1 MNKIYLNGKET
12 EVKKDLSVKDILV
25 RSSNIG
31 STIIAKK
38 IGEEKYKKVL
48 PLAIKNI
55 LTGKPVEL
63 WGNGSDLRSFIFIN
77 DVVETI
83 MNALTFSKNN
93 VNINVSSGNAVSIL
107 ELLQI
112 LKSVSSKSM
121 TIINRDSSHIKRDLI
136 FDMNETL
143 EEEIIS
149 IQMSDSFVESYARE
163 KLDLV
168 KPDEVL
174 IEIDV
179 TKDNPN
185 E

>member
-1 MNKIYLNGKET
+1 MKYFFNFIIL
-12 EVKKDLSVKDILV
+12 LSLIFLV
-25 RSSNIG
+25 IN
-31 STIIAKK
+31 
-38 IGEEKYKKVL
+38 
-48 PLAIKNI
+48 
-55 LTGKPVEL
+55 
-63 WGNGSDLRSFIFIN
+63 SFSIFIG
-77 DVVETI
+77 DD
-83 MNALTFSKNN
+83 
-93 VNINVSSGNAVSIL
+93 GR
-107 ELLQI
+107 ELNKE
-112 LKSVSSKSM
+112 LKSELSTYK
-121 TIINRDSSHIKRDLI
+121 NERDLI

-174 IEIDV
+174 IEIDI

>member
-1 MNKIYLNGKET
+1 MQMSYFFNFIIL
-12 EVKKDLSVKDILV
+12 LSLIFLV
-25 RSSNIG
+25 IN
-31 STIIAKK
+31 
-38 IGEEKYKKVL
+38 
-48 PLAIKNI
+48 
-55 LTGKPVEL
+55 
-63 WGNGSDLRSFIFIN
+63 SFSIFIG
-77 DVVETI
+77 DDGRK
-83 MNALTFSKNN
+83 LNN
-93 VNINVSSGNAVSIL
+93 
-107 ELLQI
+107 E
-112 LKSVSSKSM
+112 LKSELSAYK
-121 TIINRDSSHIKRDLI
+121 NERDLI

-149 IQMSDSFVESYARE
+149 IQISDSFVESYARE

>member
-1 MNKIYLNGKET
+1 MNYFF
-12 EVKKDLSVKDILV
+12 
-25 RSSNIG
+25 
-31 STIIAKK
+31 
-38 IGEEKYKKVL
+38 
-48 PLAIKNI
+48 
-55 LTGKPVEL
+55 
-63 WGNGSDLRSFIFIN
+63 SFIILLSLIFLVINSFSIFIG
-77 DVVETI
+77 DDGRK
-83 MNALTFSKNN
+83 LNN
-93 VNINVSSGNAVSIL
+93 
-107 ELLQI
+107 E
-112 LKSVSSKSM
+112 LKSELSTYK
-121 TIINRDSSHIKRDLI
+121 NERDLI

-168 KPDEVL
+168 KSDEVL

>member
-1 MNKIYLNGKET
+1 MQMNYFFNFIIL
-12 EVKKDLSVKDILV
+12 LSLIFLV
-25 RSSNIG
+25 IN
-31 STIIAKK
+31 
-38 IGEEKYKKVL
+38 
-48 PLAIKNI
+48 
-55 LTGKPVEL
+55 
-63 WGNGSDLRSFIFIN
+63 SFSIFIGH
-77 DVVETI
+77 DGRR
-83 MNALTFSKNN
+83 LNN
-93 VNINVSSGNAVSIL
+93 
-107 ELLQI
+107 E
-112 LKSVSSKSM
+112 LKSELSTYK
-121 TIINRDSSHIKRDLI
+121 NERDLI

-149 IQMSDSFVESYARE
+149 IQMSDSFVESYSRE

>member
-1 MNKIYLNGKET
+1 MNYFFNFIIL
-12 EVKKDLSVKDILV
+12 LSLIFLV
-25 RSSNIG
+25 IN
-31 STIIAKK
+31 
-38 IGEEKYKKVL
+38 
-48 PLAIKNI
+48 
-55 LTGKPVEL
+55 
-63 WGNGSDLRSFIFIN
+63 SFSIFIG
-77 DVVETI
+77 DDGRK
-83 MNALTFSKNN
+83 LNN
-93 VNINVSSGNAVSIL
+93 
-107 ELLQI
+107 Q
-112 LKSVSSKSM
+112 LKSELSTYK
-121 TIINRDSSHIKRDLI
+121 NERDLI

>member
-1 MNKIYLNGKET
+1 MAT
-12 EVKKDLSVKDILV
+12 LSLMQMKYFFNFIILLSLIFLV
-25 RSSNIG
+25 IN
-31 STIIAKK
+31 
-38 IGEEKYKKVL
+38 
-48 PLAIKNI
+48 
-55 LTGKPVEL
+55 
-63 WGNGSDLRSFIFIN
+63 SFSIFIG
-77 DVVETI
+77 DDGRK
-83 MNALTFSKNN
+83 LNN
-93 VNINVSSGNAVSIL
+93 
-107 ELLQI
+107 Q
-112 LKSVSSKSM
+112 LKSELSTYK
-121 TIINRDSSHIKRDLI
+121 NERDLI

>member
-1 MNKIYLNGKET
+1 MSYFFNFIIL
-12 EVKKDLSVKDILV
+12 LSL
-25 RSSNIG
+25 
-31 STIIAKK
+31 
-38 IGEEKYKKVL
+38 
-48 PLAIKNI
+48 
-55 LTGKPVEL
+55 
-63 WGNGSDLRSFIFIN
+63 IFIVIN
-77 DVVETI
+77 S
-83 MNALTFSKNN
+83 FSIFIGDDGRKLNN
-93 VNINVSSGNAVSIL
+93 
-107 ELLQI
+107 E
-112 LKSVSSKSM
+112 LKSELSAYK
-121 TIINRDSSHIKRDLI
+121 NERDLI

>member
-1 MNKIYLNGKET
+1 MAN
-12 EVKKDLSVKDILV
+12 
-25 RSSNIG
+25 
-31 STIIAKK
+31 
-38 IGEEKYKKVL
+38 L
-48 PLAIKNI
+48 PLMQMNYFFNFII
-55 LTGKPVEL
+55 LLSLIFLVI
-63 WGNGSDLRSFIFIN
+63 NSFSIFIG
-77 DVVETI
+77 DDGRK
-83 MNALTFSKNN
+83 LNN
-93 VNINVSSGNAVSIL
+93 
-107 ELLQI
+107 E
-112 LKSVSSKSM
+112 LKSELSTYK
-121 TIINRDSSHIKRDLI
+121 NERDLI

-174 IEIDV
+174 IEIDI

>member
-1 MNKIYLNGKET
+1 MSYFFNFIIL
-12 EVKKDLSVKDILV
+12 LSLIFLV
-25 RSSNIG
+25 IN
-31 STIIAKK
+31 
-38 IGEEKYKKVL
+38 
-48 PLAIKNI
+48 
-55 LTGKPVEL
+55 
-63 WGNGSDLRSFIFIN
+63 SFSIFIG
-77 DVVETI
+77 DDGRK
-83 MNALTFSKNN
+83 LNN
-93 VNINVSSGNAVSIL
+93 
-107 ELLQI
+107 E
-112 LKSVSSKSM
+112 LKSELSAYK
-121 TIINRDSSHIKRDLI
+121 NERDLI

-179 TKDNPN
+179 TKDKPN

>member
-1 MNKIYLNGKET
+1 MQMSYFFNFIIL
-12 EVKKDLSVKDILV
+12 LSVIFLV
-25 RSSNIG
+25 IN
-31 STIIAKK
+31 
-38 IGEEKYKKVL
+38 
-48 PLAIKNI
+48 
-55 LTGKPVEL
+55 
-63 WGNGSDLRSFIFIN
+63 SFSIFIG
-77 DVVETI
+77 DDGRK
-83 MNALTFSKNN
+83 LNN
-93 VNINVSSGNAVSIL
+93 
-107 ELLQI
+107 E
-112 LKSVSSKSM
+112 LKSELSTYK
-121 TIINRDSSHIKRDLI
+121 NERDLI

>member
-1 MNKIYLNGKET
+1 MQMNYFFNLIIF
-12 EVKKDLSVKDILV
+12 LSLIFLV
-25 RSSNIG
+25 INSFSIF
-31 STIIAKK
+31 
-38 IGEEKYKKVL
+38 IGEDGRKL
-48 PLAIKNI
+48 
-55 LTGKPVEL
+55 
-63 WGNGSDLRSFIFIN
+63 
-77 DVVETI
+77 
-83 MNALTFSKNN
+83 NN
-93 VNINVSSGNAVSIL
+93 
-107 ELLQI
+107 E
-112 LKSVSSKSM
+112 LKSELSTYK
-121 TIINRDSSHIKRDLI
+121 NERDLI

-179 TKDNPN
+179 TKNNPD

>member
-1 MNKIYLNGKET
+1 MNYFFNFIIL
-12 EVKKDLSVKDILV
+12 LSLIFL
-25 RSSNIG
+25 
-31 STIIAKK
+31 II
-38 IGEEKYKKVL
+38 
-48 PLAIKNI
+48 N
-55 LTGKPVEL
+55 
-63 WGNGSDLRSFIFIN
+63 SFSIFIG
-77 DVVETI
+77 DDGRK
-83 MNALTFSKNN
+83 LNN
-93 VNINVSSGNAVSIL
+93 
-107 ELLQI
+107 E
-112 LKSVSSKSM
+112 LKSELSAYK
-121 TIINRDSSHIKRDLI
+121 NERDLI

>member
-1 MNKIYLNGKET
+1 MQMKYFFNFIIL
-12 EVKKDLSVKDILV
+12 LSLIFLV
-25 RSSNIG
+25 IN
-31 STIIAKK
+31 
-38 IGEEKYKKVL
+38 
-48 PLAIKNI
+48 
-55 LTGKPVEL
+55 
-63 WGNGSDLRSFIFIN
+63 SFSIFIG
-77 DVVETI
+77 DDGRK
-83 MNALTFSKNN
+83 LNN
-93 VNINVSSGNAVSIL
+93 
-107 ELLQI
+107 E
-112 LKSVSSKSM
+112 LKSELSAYK
-121 TIINRDSSHIKRDLI
+121 NERDLI

>member
-1 MNKIYLNGKET
+1 MSYFFNFIIL
-12 EVKKDLSVKDILV
+12 LSVIFLV
-25 RSSNIG
+25 IN
-31 STIIAKK
+31 
-38 IGEEKYKKVL
+38 
-48 PLAIKNI
+48 
-55 LTGKPVEL
+55 
-63 WGNGSDLRSFIFIN
+63 SFSIFIG
-77 DVVETI
+77 DDGRK
-83 MNALTFSKNN
+83 LNN
-93 VNINVSSGNAVSIL
+93 
-107 ELLQI
+107 E
-112 LKSVSSKSM
+112 LKSELSAYK
-121 TIINRDSSHIKRDLI
+121 NERDLI

-143 EEEIIS
+143 EKEIIS

>member
-1 MNKIYLNGKET
+1 MQMNYFFNFIIL
-12 EVKKDLSVKDILV
+12 LSLIFLV
-25 RSSNIG
+25 IN
-31 STIIAKK
+31 
-38 IGEEKYKKVL
+38 
-48 PLAIKNI
+48 
-55 LTGKPVEL
+55 
-63 WGNGSDLRSFIFIN
+63 SFSIFIG
-77 DVVETI
+77 DDGRK
-83 MNALTFSKNN
+83 LNN
-93 VNINVSSGNAVSIL
+93 
-107 ELLQI
+107 E
-112 LKSVSSKSM
+112 LKSELSSYK
-121 TIINRDSSHIKRDLI
+121 NERDLI

>member
-1 MNKIYLNGKET
+1 MSYFFNFI
-12 EVKKDLSVKDILV
+12 ILLCV
-25 RSSNIG
+25 IFLVIN
-31 STIIAKK
+31 
-38 IGEEKYKKVL
+38 
-48 PLAIKNI
+48 
-55 LTGKPVEL
+55 
-63 WGNGSDLRSFIFIN
+63 SFSIFIG
-77 DVVETI
+77 DDGRK
-83 MNALTFSKNN
+83 LNN
-93 VNINVSSGNAVSIL
+93 
-107 ELLQI
+107 E
-112 LKSVSSKSM
+112 LKSELSTYK
-121 TIINRDSSHIKRDLI
+121 NERDLI

>member
-1 MNKIYLNGKET
+1 MQMSYFFNFIIL
-12 EVKKDLSVKDILV
+12 LSVIFLV
-25 RSSNIG
+25 INSFSIF
-31 STIIAKK
+31 
-38 IGEEKYKKVL
+38 IGEDGRKL
-48 PLAIKNI
+48 
-55 LTGKPVEL
+55 
-63 WGNGSDLRSFIFIN
+63 
-77 DVVETI
+77 
-83 MNALTFSKNN
+83 NN
-93 VNINVSSGNAVSIL
+93 
-107 ELLQI
+107 E
-112 LKSVSSKSM
+112 LKSELSTYK
-121 TIINRDSSHIKRDLI
+121 NERDLI

-143 EEEIIS
+143 EEEIVS

>member
-1 MNKIYLNGKET
+1 MNYFFNFIIL
-12 EVKKDLSVKDILV
+12 LSLIFLV
-25 RSSNIG
+25 INSFSIF
-31 STIIAKK
+31 
-38 IGEEKYKKVL
+38 IGEDGRKL
-48 PLAIKNI
+48 
-55 LTGKPVEL
+55 
-63 WGNGSDLRSFIFIN
+63 
-77 DVVETI
+77 
-83 MNALTFSKNN
+83 NN
-93 VNINVSSGNAVSIL
+93 
-107 ELLQI
+107 E
-112 LKSVSSKSM
+112 LKSELSAYK
-121 TIINRDSSHIKRDLI
+121 NERDLI

>member
-1 MNKIYLNGKET
+1 MQMKYFFNFIIL
-12 EVKKDLSVKDILV
+12 LSLIFLV
-25 RSSNIG
+25 IN
-31 STIIAKK
+31 
-38 IGEEKYKKVL
+38 
-48 PLAIKNI
+48 
-55 LTGKPVEL
+55 
-63 WGNGSDLRSFIFIN
+63 SFSIFIG
-77 DVVETI
+77 DDGRK
-83 MNALTFSKNN
+83 LNN
-93 VNINVSSGNAVSIL
+93 
-107 ELLQI
+107 E
-112 LKSVSSKSM
+112 LKSELSTYK
-121 TIINRDSSHIKRDLI
+121 NERDLI

-185 E
+185 D

>member
-1 MNKIYLNGKET
+1 MQMKYFFNFIIL
-12 EVKKDLSVKDILV
+12 LSLIFLV
-25 RSSNIG
+25 INSFSIF
-31 STIIAKK
+31 
-38 IGEEKYKKVL
+38 IGEDGRKL
-48 PLAIKNI
+48 
-55 LTGKPVEL
+55 
-63 WGNGSDLRSFIFIN
+63 
-77 DVVETI
+77 
-83 MNALTFSKNN
+83 NN
-93 VNINVSSGNAVSIL
+93 
-107 ELLQI
+107 E
-112 LKSVSSKSM
+112 LKSELSTYK
-121 TIINRDSSHIKRDLI
+121 NERDLI

>member
-1 MNKIYLNGKET
+1 MQMSYFFNFIIL
-12 EVKKDLSVKDILV
+12 LSVIFLV
-25 RSSNIG
+25 IN
-31 STIIAKK
+31 
-38 IGEEKYKKVL
+38 
-48 PLAIKNI
+48 
-55 LTGKPVEL
+55 
-63 WGNGSDLRSFIFIN
+63 SFSIFIGD
-77 DVVETI
+77 DVRK
-83 MNALTFSKNN
+83 LNN
-93 VNINVSSGNAVSIL
+93 
-107 ELLQI
+107 E
-112 LKSVSSKSM
+112 LKSELSAYK
-121 TIINRDSSHIKRDLI
+121 NERDLI

>member
-1 MNKIYLNGKET
+1 MSYFFNFIIL
-12 EVKKDLSVKDILV
+12 LSVIFLV
-25 RSSNIG
+25 IN
-31 STIIAKK
+31 
-38 IGEEKYKKVL
+38 
-48 PLAIKNI
+48 
-55 LTGKPVEL
+55 
-63 WGNGSDLRSFIFIN
+63 SFSIFIG
-77 DVVETI
+77 DDGRK
-83 MNALTFSKNN
+83 LNN
-93 VNINVSSGNAVSIL
+93 
-107 ELLQI
+107 E
-112 LKSVSSKSM
+112 LKSELSAYK
-121 TIINRDSSHIKRDLI
+121 NERDLI

-149 IQMSDSFVESYARE
+149 IQMSDSFVESYVRE

>member
-1 MNKIYLNGKET
+1 MNYFINFIIL
-12 EVKKDLSVKDILV
+12 LSLIFLV
-25 RSSNIG
+25 IN
-31 STIIAKK
+31 
-38 IGEEKYKKVL
+38 
-48 PLAIKNI
+48 
-55 LTGKPVEL
+55 
-63 WGNGSDLRSFIFIN
+63 SFSIFIG
-77 DVVETI
+77 DDGRK
-83 MNALTFSKNN
+83 LNN
-93 VNINVSSGNAVSIL
+93 
-107 ELLQI
+107 E
-112 LKSVSSKSM
+112 LKSELSTYK
-121 TIINRDSSHIKRDLI
+121 NERDLI

>member
-1 MNKIYLNGKET
+1 MQMNYFFNLIIF
-12 EVKKDLSVKDILV
+12 LSLIFLV
-25 RSSNIG
+25 IN
-31 STIIAKK
+31 
-38 IGEEKYKKVL
+38 
-48 PLAIKNI
+48 
-55 LTGKPVEL
+55 
-63 WGNGSDLRSFIFIN
+63 SFLIFIG
-77 DVVETI
+77 DDGRK
-83 MNALTFSKNN
+83 LNN
-93 VNINVSSGNAVSIL
+93 
-107 ELLQI
+107 E
-112 LKSVSSKSM
+112 LKSELSTYK
-121 TIINRDSSHIKRDLI
+121 NERDLI
-136 FDMNETL
+136 FDMNQTI

>member
-1 MNKIYLNGKET
+1 MQMNYFFNFIIF
-12 EVKKDLSVKDILV
+12 LSVIFLV
-25 RSSNIG
+25 IN
-31 STIIAKK
+31 
-38 IGEEKYKKVL
+38 
-48 PLAIKNI
+48 
-55 LTGKPVEL
+55 
-63 WGNGSDLRSFIFIN
+63 SFSIFIG
-77 DVVETI
+77 DDGRK
-83 MNALTFSKNN
+83 LNN
-93 VNINVSSGNAVSIL
+93 
-107 ELLQI
+107 E
-112 LKSVSSKSM
+112 LKSELSAYK
-121 TIINRDSSHIKRDLI
+121 NERDLI

>member
-1 MNKIYLNGKET
+1 MATLSLMQMNYFFNFIIL
-12 EVKKDLSVKDILV
+12 LSLIFLV
-25 RSSNIG
+25 IN
-31 STIIAKK
+31 
-38 IGEEKYKKVL
+38 
-48 PLAIKNI
+48 
-55 LTGKPVEL
+55 
-63 WGNGSDLRSFIFIN
+63 SFSIFIG
-77 DVVETI
+77 DDGRK
-83 MNALTFSKNN
+83 LNN
-93 VNINVSSGNAVSIL
+93 
-107 ELLQI
+107 E
-112 LKSVSSKSM
+112 LKSELSAYK
-121 TIINRDSSHIKRDLI
+121 NDRDLI

>member
-1 MNKIYLNGKET
+1 MSYFFNFIIL
-12 EVKKDLSVKDILV
+12 LSLIFLV
-25 RSSNIG
+25 IN
-31 STIIAKK
+31 
-38 IGEEKYKKVL
+38 
-48 PLAIKNI
+48 
-55 LTGKPVEL
+55 
-63 WGNGSDLRSFIFIN
+63 SFSIFIG
-77 DVVETI
+77 DDGRK
-83 MNALTFSKNN
+83 LNN
-93 VNINVSSGNAVSIL
+93 
-107 ELLQI
+107 E
-112 LKSVSSKSM
+112 LKSELSAYK
-121 TIINRDSSHIKRDLI
+121 NERDLI

-163 KLDLV
+163 KLDLI

>member
-1 MNKIYLNGKET
+1 MQMNYFINFIIL
-12 EVKKDLSVKDILV
+12 LSLIFLV
-25 RSSNIG
+25 IN
-31 STIIAKK
+31 
-38 IGEEKYKKVL
+38 
-48 PLAIKNI
+48 
-55 LTGKPVEL
+55 
-63 WGNGSDLRSFIFIN
+63 SFSIFIG
-77 DVVETI
+77 DDGRK
-83 MNALTFSKNN
+83 LNN
-93 VNINVSSGNAVSIL
+93 
-107 ELLQI
+107 E
-112 LKSVSSKSM
+112 LKSELSAYK
-121 TIINRDSSHIKRDLI
+121 NERDLI

>member
-1 MNKIYLNGKET
+1 MNYFFNFIIL
-12 EVKKDLSVKDILV
+12 LSLIFLV
-25 RSSNIG
+25 IN
-31 STIIAKK
+31 
-38 IGEEKYKKVL
+38 
-48 PLAIKNI
+48 
-55 LTGKPVEL
+55 
-63 WGNGSDLRSFIFIN
+63 SFSIFIG
-77 DVVETI
+77 DDGRK
-83 MNALTFSKNN
+83 LNN
-93 VNINVSSGNAVSIL
+93 
-107 ELLQI
+107 E
-112 LKSVSSKSM
+112 LKSELSSYK
-121 TIINRDSSHIKRDLI
+121 NERDLI

-143 EEEIIS
+143 EGEIIS

>member
-1 MNKIYLNGKET
+1 MQMNYFFNFIIL
-12 EVKKDLSVKDILV
+12 LSLIFLV
-25 RSSNIG
+25 IN
-31 STIIAKK
+31 
-38 IGEEKYKKVL
+38 
-48 PLAIKNI
+48 
-55 LTGKPVEL
+55 
-63 WGNGSDLRSFIFIN
+63 SFSIFIG
-77 DVVETI
+77 DDGRK
-83 MNALTFSKNN
+83 LNN
-93 VNINVSSGNAVSIL
+93 ELKL
-107 ELLQI
+107 ELSAY
-112 LKSVSSKSM
+112 K
-121 TIINRDSSHIKRDLI
+121 NERDLI
-136 FDMNETL
+136 FDENETL

>member
-1 MNKIYLNGKET
+1 MNYFFNLIIF
-12 EVKKDLSVKDILV
+12 LSLIFLV
-25 RSSNIG
+25 IN
-31 STIIAKK
+31 
-38 IGEEKYKKVL
+38 
-48 PLAIKNI
+48 
-55 LTGKPVEL
+55 
-63 WGNGSDLRSFIFIN
+63 SFSIFIG
-77 DVVETI
+77 DDGRK
-83 MNALTFSKNN
+83 LNN
-93 VNINVSSGNAVSIL
+93 
-107 ELLQI
+107 E
-112 LKSVSSKSM
+112 LKSELSTYK
-121 TIINRDSSHIKRDLI
+121 NERDLI

-163 KLDLV
+163 KLDLI

>member
-1 MNKIYLNGKET
+1 MQMSYFFNFIIL
-12 EVKKDLSVKDILV
+12 LSVIFLV
-25 RSSNIG
+25 IN
-31 STIIAKK
+31 
-38 IGEEKYKKVL
+38 
-48 PLAIKNI
+48 
-55 LTGKPVEL
+55 
-63 WGNGSDLRSFIFIN
+63 SFLIFIG
-77 DVVETI
+77 DDGRK
-83 MNALTFSKNN
+83 LNN
-93 VNINVSSGNAVSIL
+93 
-107 ELLQI
+107 E
-112 LKSVSSKSM
+112 LKSELSAYK
-121 TIINRDSSHIKRDLI
+121 NERDLI

-174 IEIDV
+174 IEIDI

>member
-1 MNKIYLNGKET
+1 MKYFFNFIIL
-12 EVKKDLSVKDILV
+12 LSLIFLV
-25 RSSNIG
+25 IN
-31 STIIAKK
+31 
-38 IGEEKYKKVL
+38 
-48 PLAIKNI
+48 
-55 LTGKPVEL
+55 
-63 WGNGSDLRSFIFIN
+63 SFSIFIG
-77 DVVETI
+77 DDGRK
-83 MNALTFSKNN
+83 LNN
-93 VNINVSSGNAVSIL
+93 
-107 ELLQI
+107 E
-112 LKSVSSKSM
+112 LKSELSAYK
-121 TIINRDSSHIKRDLI
+121 NERDLI

-163 KLDLV
+163 KLDLI

>member
-1 MNKIYLNGKET
+1 MQMSYFFNFI
-12 EVKKDLSVKDILV
+12 IL
-25 RSSNIG
+25 
-31 STIIAKK
+31 
-38 IGEEKYKKVL
+38 
-48 PLAIKNI
+48 LAVIFLVIN
-55 LTGKPVEL
+55 
-63 WGNGSDLRSFIFIN
+63 SFSIFIG
-77 DVVETI
+77 DDGRK
-83 MNALTFSKNN
+83 LNN
-93 VNINVSSGNAVSIL
+93 
-107 ELLQI
+107 E
-112 LKSVSSKSM
+112 LKSELSAYK
-121 TIINRDSSHIKRDLI
+121 NERDLI

>member
-1 MNKIYLNGKET
+1 MSYFFNFIIL
-12 EVKKDLSVKDILV
+12 LSLIFLV
-25 RSSNIG
+25 IN
-31 STIIAKK
+31 
-38 IGEEKYKKVL
+38 
-48 PLAIKNI
+48 
-55 LTGKPVEL
+55 
-63 WGNGSDLRSFIFIN
+63 SFSIFIG
-77 DVVETI
+77 DDGRK
-83 MNALTFSKNN
+83 LNN
-93 VNINVSSGNAVSIL
+93 
-107 ELLQI
+107 E
-112 LKSVSSKSM
+112 LKSELSAYK
-121 TIINRDSSHIKRDLI
+121 NERDLI
-136 FDMNETL
+136 FNMNETL

>member
-1 MNKIYLNGKET
+1 MNYFFNFIIL
-12 EVKKDLSVKDILV
+12 LSLIFLV
-25 RSSNIG
+25 IN
-31 STIIAKK
+31 
-38 IGEEKYKKVL
+38 
-48 PLAIKNI
+48 
-55 LTGKPVEL
+55 
-63 WGNGSDLRSFIFIN
+63 SFLIFIG
-77 DVVETI
+77 DDGRK
-83 MNALTFSKNN
+83 LNN
-93 VNINVSSGNAVSIL
+93 
-107 ELLQI
+107 E
-112 LKSVSSKSM
+112 LKSELS
-121 TIINRDSSHIKRDLI
+121 TYQNERDLI